1 MLLAGDEF
9 GNSQS
14 GNNNAYAQDNEIGWL
29 DWSGLQQDP
38 DFTEQVRELI
48 WLRRESALL
57 RIEDYV
63 HESLPTKGGRI
74 DIGWINAAGEVK
86 HDDEWSDSKAFTL
99 TMSATNKD
107 GTESALAISI
117 NSHHEETT
125 IRLPAAAHEWRVSY
139 SNGIKSETL
148 AKNRTLILEGRSIAL
163 LQR

>member
-1 MLLAGDEF
+1 MHD
-9 GNSQS
+9 
-14 GNNNAYAQDNEIGWL
+14 
-29 DWSGLQQDP
+29 
-38 DFTEQVRELI
+38 T
-48 WLRRESALL
+48 
-57 RIEDYV
+57 
-63 HESLPTKGGRI
+63 LPTKGGQI
-74 DIGWINAAGEVK
+74 DIGWINAAGEIK
-86 HDDEWSDSKAFTL
+86 HDDEWSESKAFTL

-125 IRLPAAAHEWRVSY
+125 IRLPAAAHKWRVSY